1 MSDPIFQN
9 DDDLFNYDP
18 SKDSSKHLDFSSST
32 SSDKNKENQIYSHIS
47 KNIDNNDDDA
57 LDGVNGLRV
66 KFSQA
71 VIGSYDYW
79 IASALPVAYTSTI
92 NDVMDQLTGGRFSD
106 LYLYNYLEINIIR
119 RINIIGIMDDAFSSA
134 SSSASDSFKTFMKK
148 IGVDITDSYVPVYIG
163 TLTRITSHILAQ
175 ERSMYLS
182 LAEKLQVTPNP
193 AVLDSNFT
201 QESALRNAR
210 LSVQQSQR
218 DLIDNKF
225 IQNSDS
231 NFFDRL
237 NNMNTTQINHA
248 LRSL

>member
-18 SKDSSKHLDFSSST
+18 SKESSKPIDFSSSV
-32 SSDKNKENQIYSHIS
+32 SGDKNKENQIYSHIS
-47 KNIDNNDDDA
+47 KNIDNNDDIA

-71 VIGSYDYW
+71 VIGSYDFW
-79 IASALPVAYTSTI
+79 LSSALPVAYTSTI
-92 NDVMDQLTGGRFSD
+92 NSVMDQITGGRFSD

-119 RINIIGIMDDAFSSA
+119 RMNIMHIMDDAFSPDEDSN
-134 SSSASDSFKTFMKK
+134 SDTFKTFMKK
-148 IGVDITDSYVPVYIG
+148 IGVDIVDSYVPVYIG
-163 TLTRITSHILAQ
+163 TLTRITGHVLAQ

-193 AVLDSNFT
+193 AVLDGQFHH
-201 QESALRNAR
+201 EAILRNAK

-218 DLIDNKF
+218 DLVDAKF
-225 IQNSDS
+225 VENSNS
-231 NFFDRL
+231 NFFDKL
-237 NNMNTTQINHA
+237 NNMNTTQINYV
-248 LRSL
+248 LRSI